1 MQRGRME
8 LACRRLGSMLQQ
20 PGNSQCRRSLHRV
33 VGAREVLRARASTA
47 TFSVQVLKLWSRA
60 RRRLELTLQQ
70 EELLLAHHFRP
81 KMPTLRILGV
91 LGGSSFLPQRKEG
104 ICGL

>member
-8 LACRRLGSMLQQ
+8 LACRRLGGMLQQ
-20 PGNSQCRRSLHRV
+20 PLATHSAADPCTGSSV
-33 VGAREVLRARASTA
+33 PGIASKG
-47 TFSVQVLKLWSRA
+47 FDGDLQVLKLWSRA

-81 KMPTLRILGV
+81 KMPR
-91 LGGSSFLPQRKEG
+91 
-104 ICGL
+104 

>member
-1 MQRGRME
+1 MPERYCEQG
-8 LACRRLGSMLQQ
+8 L
-20 PGNSQCRRSLHRV
+20 RV
-33 VGAREVLRARASTA
+33 DGDL
-47 TFSVQVLKLWSRA
+47 QVLKLWSRA

-91 LGGSSFLPQRKEG
+91 LGGSSFLPQRKEA
-104 ICGL
+104 IWRKLFSY